1 MLKAYFKTAQSKR
14 LRKIKKIREGSWI
27 NINHAEHDDLEA
39 ITKLTDLSLLDLQD
53 TLDLQELP
61 RIERHNKSIILFIR
75 TPIAKNSGHQ
85 FIHTVPLAIIINS
98 KYFITISAEKNSIIK
113 EIQKNSLSIATTQRG
128 KMLVYVLLRVS
139 KSFTNRVKEISYEVL
154 SKKKHIENIKNS
166 DISELIK
173 HEDVLNQYISALIP
187 MRTLFENLMSSSYLK
202 FYREDQDLFDDMLNS
217 VRQSVDICQVNL
229 KSIKSLRE
237 SYQIVFTNR
246 LNKVIQF
253 LTAFTIV
260 MTIPTI
266 IASLYGMNV
275 DLPLASSEFAFFYVL
290 FFSSFGIAAFLF
302 FFYKKKWL

>member
-1 MLKAYFKTAQSKR
+1 MLKVYFKTAQSKR
-14 LRKIKKIREGSWI
+14 LKKVQKIREGSWI
-27 NINHAEHDDLEA
+27 NINHAEHNDLED

-61 RIERHNKSIILFIR
+61 RMERHNKSIILFIR
-75 TPIAKNSGHQ
+75 TPIIKNSDHK

-128 KMLVYVLLRVS
+128 KMLVYVLLKVS
-139 KSFTNRVKEISYEVL
+139 RSFTNRVKEISYEVL

-166 DISELIK
+166 DISELIN

-187 MRTLFENLMSSSYLK
+187 MRNLFENLMSSSYLK

-217 VRQSVDICQVNL
+217 IRQSVDICQVNL

-237 SYQIVFTNR
+237 SYQILFTNR
-246 LNKVIQF
+246 LNKIIQF

-275 DLPLASSEFAFFYVL
+275 ELPLAGSKFAFLYVL

-302 FFYKKKWL
+302 LFYKKKWL

>member
-1 MLKAYFKTAQSKR
+1 MLKVYFKTAQSKR
-14 LRKIKKIREGSWI
+14 LKKVKKIREGSWI
-27 NINHAEHDDLEA
+27 NINYAEHDDLED
-39 ITKLTDLSLLDLQD
+39 ITELTDLSLLDLQD

-75 TPIAKNSGHQ
+75 TPISKNSDHQ

-113 EIQKNSLSIATTQRG
+113 EIQKDSLSIATTQRG
-128 KMLVYVLLRVS
+128 KMLVYILLRVS

-187 MRTLFENLMSSSYLK
+187 MRNLFENLMSSSYLK

-217 VRQSVDICQVNL
+217 IRQSVDICQVNL

-275 DLPLASSEFAFFYVL
+275 ELPLAGSRFAFFYVL

>member
-1 MLKAYFKTAQSKR
+1 
-14 LRKIKKIREGSWI
+14 
-27 NINHAEHDDLEA
+27 
-39 ITKLTDLSLLDLQD
+39 
-53 TLDLQELP
+53 
-61 RIERHNKSIILFIR
+61 
-75 TPIAKNSGHQ
+75 
-85 FIHTVPLAIIINS
+85 
-98 KYFITISAEKNSIIK
+98 
-113 EIQKNSLSIATTQRG
+113 
-128 KMLVYVLLRVS
+128 
-139 KSFTNRVKEISYEVL
+139 
-154 SKKKHIENIKNS
+154 
-166 DISELIK
+166 
-173 HEDVLNQYISALIP
+173 
-187 MRTLFENLMSSSYLK
+187 MRNLFENLMSSSYLK

-275 DLPLASSEFAFFYVL
+275 ELPLAGSKFAFLYVL